1 MSNPNYQA
9 EVELNEMTEGEKN
22 KLVEELEDLT
32 VR

>member
-9 EVELNEMTEGEKN
+9 VELNEMTEGEKN
-22 KLVEELEDLT
+22 KLVEDLENLT